1 MKKQNGI
8 TLIALIITIIV
19 MLILVGVTIN
29 VALNGG
35 LISTTQKAAK
45 ETELRTL
52 QEELMTVKALKIT
65 QNGGTEPSDYG
76 ITFDDLDL
84 DEKLKSKYESKL
96 VIGKDGEFYYNGE
109 VVTDENERKIF
120 EEVGIKEYKPSDP
133 GNPTEYIGIYNTSE
147 DGKKTID
154 SIKDDLTGTY
164 KIMENIDLPADW
176 EGIDGFSGTLDG
188 NGKSIN
194 ITSGKAT
201 TVDMDGA
208 QALAWG
214 IFINI
219 NNGGTVKN
227 LTTTGTLNDT
237 NTVMVAAVCVN
248 NSGTIENCINKTNV
262 TASGFASGFVAYQ
275 NNGIVNKCVND
286 GTTTANGMLEIGT
299 LATGIVGYQNNGTIE
314 NCTNNGLQS
323 SEVVS
328 GIVGLNYGTI
338 QSCINAA
345 NLINYGSASGVACL
359 NNGTITKCGNTG
371 NMGNGTEVPAGIAG
385 DNTETGI
392 VEGCYNTG
400 NINGNRKTGGIIGNN
415 AGIVRYC
422 YNTGEISHSGIIGE
436 NVASNNNSEA
446 GVYNCYN
453 IGKVT
458 EYQIARNSEN
468 RLADAKCFYLSETAT
483 EDGGVTAD
491 TMKSAGFISVDYLSP
506 DFFKQDTENINNGY
520 PILKW
525 Q

>member
-45 ETELRTL
+45 ETELRIL

-84 DEKLKSKYESKL
+84 DGKLKSKYESKL

-133 GNPTEYIGIYNTSE
+133 DNPTEYIGIYNTSE

-154 SIKDDLTGTY
+154 SIKDDLAGTY
-164 KIMENIDLPADW
+164 KIMENIDLPIDW

-201 TVDMDGA
+201 TVDMGGE
-208 QALAWG
+208 QSLAWG

-227 LTTTGTLNDT
+227 LTTIGSLNDSSILF
-237 NTVMVAAVCVN
+237 AAALCVN
-248 NSGTIENCINKTNV
+248 NSGTIENCINKTNINV
-262 TASGFASGFVAYQ
+262 ANLAGGIVAYQ
-275 NNGIVNKCVND
+275 NYGEIKNCINEANLAVE
-286 GTTTANGMLEIGT
+286 GTDVGT
-299 LATGIVGYQNNGTIE
+299 VGGIVGGFNNGTIE
-314 NCTNNGLQS
+314 KCLNTANLTEAETS
-323 SEVVS
+323 A
-328 GIVGLNYGTI
+328 GIVGHQNLGTI
-338 QSCINAA
+338 S
-345 NLINYGSASGVACL
+345 
-359 NNGTITKCGNTG
+359 KCSNQG
-371 NMGNGTEVPAGIAG
+371 NMGNSESMSAGITVINRPNGIVEECYNIGNITGDRKSAGIAG
-385 DNTETGI
+385 LNDEKGI
-392 VEGCYNTG
+392 V
-400 NINGNRKTGGIIGNN
+400 K
-415 AGIVRYC
+415 YC
-422 YNTGEISHSGIIGE
+422 YNTGASTVNGIIGE
-436 NVASNNNSEA
+436 NNDETNDSTT

-453 IGKVT
+453 IGTVVEDK
-458 EYQIARNSEN
+458 IADHADTA
-468 RLADAKCFYLSETAT
+468 LANAKCFYLSEAAT
-483 EDGGVTAD
+483 EDGGVTED
-491 TMKSAGFISVDYLSP
+491 TMKSAGFISEDYLSP

-525 Q
+525 QQ

>member
-45 ETELRTL
+45 ETELRIL

-84 DEKLKSKYESKL
+84 DGKLKSKYESKL

-133 GNPTEYIGIYNTSE
+133 DNPTEYIGIYNTSE

-154 SIKDDLTGTY
+154 SIKDDLAGTY
-164 KIMENIDLPADW
+164 KIMENIDLPIDW

-201 TVDMDGA
+201 HTVEMDGS
-208 QALAWG
+208 QVPAWG

-227 LTTTGTLNDT
+227 LTTIGSLNDSSILF
-237 NTVMVAAVCVN
+237 AAALCVN

-262 TASGFASGFVAYQ
+262 TASGIASGFVVYQ

-286 GTTTANGMLEIGT
+286 GTTTADEMV
-299 LATGIVGYQNNGTIE
+299 ATGIVGYQNNGTIE

-323 SEVVS
+323 SEN
-328 GIVGLNYGTI
+328 GIAGITGLNVGTI
-338 QSCINAA
+338 QSCINTTNLTNAGYAA
-345 NLINYGSASGVACL
+345 GVAYQ
-359 NNGTITKCGNTG
+359 NSGTITKCGNTG
-371 NMGNGTEVPAGIAG
+371 NIGDGTGVPAGIAF
-385 DNTETGI
+385 DNVTSGI

-400 NINGNRKTGGIIGNN
+400 NINGDRKTGGIIGANE
-415 AGIVRYC
+415 GIVRYC

-436 NVASNNNSEA
+436 NIASNNNSEA

-458 EYQIARNSEN
+458 EYQIAKNSEN
-468 RLADAKCFYLSETAT
+468 QLADAKCFYLSETAT
-483 EDGGVTAD
+483 EDGGVTED
-491 TMKSAGFISVDYLSP
+491 TMKSAGFISEDYLSP

-525 Q
+525 QQ